1 MSEGIQIKFYR
12 EETETCSRGYSC
24 LFEFLS
30 IKPRNPVRAPVFRRL
45 KAEYDIECFF
55 RVALAR
61 QTCWKRRSE
70 ELVFLFLNFEFG
82 RSFALHCH
90 LIEAHYVSDGFSY
103 GLQGKKL
110 SCVLEAPLFPSSC
123 FWTIVVLLSWYQ
135 APETCSVPYLSLS

>member
-61 QTCWKRRSE
+61 QTC
-70 ELVFLFLNFEFG
+70 
-82 RSFALHCH
+82 
-90 LIEAHYVSDGFSY
+90 
-103 GLQGKKL
+103 
-110 SCVLEAPLFPSSC
+110 
-123 FWTIVVLLSWYQ
+123 
-135 APETCSVPYLSLS
+135 